1 MIYEVYTELDC
12 VYKSFG
18 KTTYPRNRVIEE
30 ILLFQAR
37 YLWKILVITISMQHT
52 IDLYIVSNTLYY
64 KPHEEVSAYRALKLL
79 STVWNAVSSDL
90 QSSYGARL

>member
-18 KTTYPRNRVIEE
+18 KTTYPRNRIEE
-30 ILLFQAR
+30 IPLFQAR
-37 YLWKILVITISMQHT
+37 YLWEILVITISMQHI

-64 KPHEEVSAYRALKLL
+64 KPHEEVSA
-79 STVWNAVSSDL
+79 
-90 QSSYGARL
+90 